1 MAIPVINNLVLPNN
15 TIIVLLDE
23 DSQTTGTV
31 VERSPMG
38 GGRFRAITG
47 GVGGSDL
54 EYDHVLFAKEMATE
68 VEVDGVEYL
77 AMHQSAVVGLIP

>member
-1 MAIPVINNLVLPNN
+1 MATPVINNLILPNN

-23 DSQTTGTV
+23 DSQTTGAV

-54 EYDHVLFAKEMATE
+54 EYDHVLFIREMATE
-68 VEVDGVEYL
+68 VEIDNIEYM
-77 AMHQSAVVGLIP
+77 AMHTNAVVGLIP